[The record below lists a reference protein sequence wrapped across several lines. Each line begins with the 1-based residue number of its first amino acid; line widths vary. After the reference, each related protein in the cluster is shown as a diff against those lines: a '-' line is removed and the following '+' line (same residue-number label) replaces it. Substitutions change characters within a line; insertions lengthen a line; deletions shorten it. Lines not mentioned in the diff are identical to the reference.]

1 MQLLCKL
8 KTMLILKIRRERE
21 KKKSSLSLFF
31 FTRKNFD
38 KFEIPSDLIRMLRA
52 AMTERKLESGEF
64 HVRAN
69 ENKVTGS

>member
-1 MQLLCKL
+1 MQLLRKL
-8 KTMLILKIRRERE
+8 KTTLILKIRRERE
-21 KKKSSLSLFF
+21 KKESSLSLFF

-38 KFEIPSDLIRMLRA
+38 KFEIPSDLIRILRA

-64 HVRAN
+64 HVN